1 MDGLNINDDYFYD
14 KAPTLTTDAYMEY
27 NELLEQQIS
36 LRDQYIMGKIDRDT
50 YNQQYQE
57 LKDSGL
63 QQIIDEAA
71 QAYKLI
77 TE

>member
-1 MDGLNINDDYFYD
+1 MSSFSSLPSRLYSV
-14 KAPTLTTDAYMEY
+14 
-27 NELLEQQIS
+27 LEQIS

>member
-1 MDGLNINDDYFYD
+1 MIIFYD